1 MFALFL
7 LAIGAAL
14 TASACRNAHHLHTAI
29 TDTTADKD
37 QS

>member
-14 TASACRNAHHLHTAI
+14 IANACRNAHHLHTAI
-29 TDTTADKD
+29 TDTTAEKD
-37 QS
+37 PS